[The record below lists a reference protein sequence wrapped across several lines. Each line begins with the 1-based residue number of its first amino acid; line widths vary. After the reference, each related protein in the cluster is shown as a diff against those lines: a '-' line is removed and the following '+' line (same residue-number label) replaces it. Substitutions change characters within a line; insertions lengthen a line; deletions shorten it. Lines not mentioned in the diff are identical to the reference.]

1 MRLFRGTPFEP
12 DLPQAIAKLG
22 EMLPASAAHTLSD
35 QRERIPNCDPLL
47 AFFPPFPHRGR
58 RGKNNSAA
66 KPLPLKA
73 IRPFLPPTGIWGQK

>member
-58 RGKNNSAA
+58 RGENKNAA
-66 KPLPLKA
+66 
-73 IRPFLPPTGIWGQK
+73 